1 MSVKAV
7 EIQSLA
13 RNILLQLPSAVRRE
27 IGHQLFEIAAG
38 NYQGLV
44 PYGGG
49 VYSFEVTGR
58 ITVYIE
64 DYADRI
70 VVFHILR

>member
-1 MSVKAV
+1 MKAV
-7 EIQSLA
+7 EIQNFA
-13 RNILLQLPSAVRRE
+13 RTTLLQLLPAVRRE
-27 IGHQLFEIAAG
+27 IGHRLFDIAAG

-44 PYGGG
+44 SYGGG

-64 DYADRI
+64 DRTDRI
-70 VVFHILR
+70 VVFHIVR